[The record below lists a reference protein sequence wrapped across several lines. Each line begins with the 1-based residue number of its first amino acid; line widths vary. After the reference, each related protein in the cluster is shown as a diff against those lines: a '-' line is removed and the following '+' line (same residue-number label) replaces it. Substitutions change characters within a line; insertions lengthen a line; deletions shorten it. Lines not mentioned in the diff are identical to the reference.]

1 MSERARRLGMN
12 ALTHFSVCRSGKH
25 VEIGFTDHAG
35 EPVALQ
41 LPQEC
46 LSMLLMTLPSMIE
59 AALRRRT
66 GNPELRQV
74 YPLGDWQLHLGSEP
88 ESIIISLATPDG
100 FRVSFCA
107 GAEQAGILGE
117 ALTRQEDCMNDDR
130 RRPVRH

>member
-88 ESIIISLATPDG
+88 ESIIISLATPDRISSPPCWLRISPTARIG
-100 FRVSFCA
+100 PL
-107 GAEQAGILGE
+107 II
-117 ALTRQEDCMNDDR
+117 
-130 RRPVRH
+130 RPVWSGPRPNEW